1 MAGEVFVNKINVSA
15 GDHLRILSRK
25 EFEAIP
31 CSLKF
36 DEENT
41 AHVASNHDGV
51 VPAGTL
57 VNLGGKPI
65 GTWDSSTNKFKA
77 PYSGGL
83 AGILLYDV
91 KVDYPIGA
99 VLTKGY
105 VNYDMISDVL
115 KNDHEDAGE
124 ATSELLETVILETV
138 NLPT

>member
-1 MAGEVFVNKINVSA
+1 MADEVFVNKVNVSA

-31 CSLKF
+31 CSLTF
-36 DEENT
+36 SEENT
-41 AHVASNHDGV
+41 AHIASNHDGV

-57 VNLGGKPI
+57 VDLKGKPV

-77 PYSGGL
+77 PYTGV

-91 KVDYPIGA
+91 KVDYPMAA

-115 KNDHEDAGE
+115 KNDHEDADE
-124 ATSELLETVILETV
+124 AEVALPEAVIFERV
-138 NLPT
+138 NFPL

>member
-1 MAGEVFVNKINVSA
+1 MAGEVFVNKVNVSA

-31 CSLKF
+31 CSLTF
-36 DEENT
+36 SEEKT
-41 AHVASNHDGV
+41 AHIASNHDGV

-57 VNLGGKPI
+57 VNLKGKPV

-77 PYSGGL
+77 PYSGV

-91 KVDYPIGA
+91 KADYPMGA

-105 VNYDMISDVL
+105 VNYDMISGVL
-115 KNDHEDAGE
+115 SNDHEDADE
-124 ATSELLETVILETV
+124 AKAVLAEAVILEQV
-138 NLPT
+138 IFPT

>member
-1 MAGEVFVNKINVSA
+1 MAGEVFVNKVNVSA

-25 EFEAIP
+25 EFEAIS
-31 CSLKF
+31 CSLTF
-36 DEENT
+36 SEENT
-41 AHVASNHDGV
+41 AHIASNHDGV

-57 VNLGGKPI
+57 VDLGGKPI

-77 PYSGGL
+77 PYRGS

-115 KNDHEDAGE
+115 KNDHEDAGQ
-124 ATSELLETVILETV
+124 ATSALLEAIILEQV
-138 NLPT
+138 NFPT

>member
-1 MAGEVFVNKINVSA
+1 MAGEVFVNKVNVSA

-25 EFEAIP
+25 EFEAIS
-31 CSLKF
+31 CSITF
-36 DEENT
+36 SEENT
-41 AHVASNHDGV
+41 AHIASNHDGV

-57 VNLGGKPI
+57 VDLKGKPV

-77 PYSGGL
+77 PYSGV

-91 KVDYPIGA
+91 RADYPMGA

-105 VNYDMISDVL
+105 VNRDMISGVL
-115 KNDHEDAGE
+115 SNDHADVDE
-124 ATSELLETVILETV
+124 AMSLLPEPIVFEQV

>member
-1 MAGEVFVNKINVSA
+1 MAGEVFVNKVNVSA

-31 CSLKF
+31 CSLTF
-36 DEENT
+36 SEEKT
-41 AHVASNHDGV
+41 AHIASNHDGV

-57 VNLGGKPI
+57 VDLKGKPV

-77 PYSGGL
+77 PYSGV

-91 KVDYPIGA
+91 KADYPMGA

-105 VNYDMISDVL
+105 VNYDMISGVL
-115 KNDHEDAGE
+115 SNDHEDADE
-124 ATSELLETVILETV
+124 AKAVLLEAVILEQV
-138 NLPT
+138 NFPT